1 MIPDSAGEPQSASGG
16 AMTPRAAFWCALSIW
31 MLTLATATTALIY
44 NHVHALPPKL
54 SGGTGNAVAGTVAVA
69 FVVGFATVGALLGW
83 KRPANP
89 IGWLLSATGLSY
101 ASAVAAGRLL
111 LQFPR
116 TQAWGSWLGWMYFAG
131 IGFVVFVLLLFP
143 TGSLPS
149 RRWRPV
155 AWAA

>member
-1 MIPDSAGEPQSASGG
+1 M
-16 AMTPRAAFWCALSIW
+16 SIW
-31 MLTLATATTALIY
+31 MLTLATASTSLIY

-101 ASAVAAGRLL
+101 SVAFIRLL
-111 LQFPR
+111 LLRFPR
-116 TQAWGSWLGWMYFAG
+116 TRLWPTWLGW
-131 IGFVVFVLLLFP
+131 LWL
-143 TGSLPS
+143 
-149 RRWRPV
+149 
-155 AWAA
+155 